1 MQNSTVKICP
11 VKISVCVLLLPC
23 LVILHGQPFLL
34 GKGGRGILGESHGF
48 KGGRWGIN
56 RGRQSIKGRLEKIG
70 CQLIA
75 AEGGG
80 LKECQR
86 ASWGDRV
93 NFIVTQPKCS
103 NPPPPAIKNEQFPKG
118 LMLLQF
124 FESYVTFEE
133 CKYNFF
139 GNKRST
145 IDTKFALIS

>member
-80 LKECQR
+80 FKR
-86 ASWGDRV
+86 MS
-93 NFIVTQPKCS
+93 KS
-103 NPPPPAIKNEQFPKG
+103 
-118 LMLLQF
+118 LMGGSGKFYRDTTKMLQ
-124 FESYVTFEE
+124 SPSPRD
-133 CKYNFF
+133 K
-139 GNKRST
+139 K
-145 IDTKFALIS
+145 